1 MCVYPYRAIM
11 NTFRRGNC
19 REGMTCTDLG
29 GDHDH
34 VNICMGICP
43 NPGDMCTHKVIGD
56 YMISSYF
63 FFGGGGALVGE
74 GNGINWVFLFFFFI
88 LNIQYFYLLNYGS

>member
-1 MCVYPYRAIM
+1 M

-63 FFGGGGALVGE
+63 FLGGGARWLGRE
-74 GNGINWVFLFFFFI
+74 MELIGYFCSFSSFLTFSIFI
-88 LNIQYFYLLNYGS
+88 C

>member
-1 MCVYPYRAIM
+1 M

-63 FFGGGGALVGE
+63 FWGGGASWLASKMELIG
-74 GNGINWVFLFFFFI
+74 
-88 LNIQYFYLLNYGS
+88 YFCSFSL